1 MPAPSLSPSRVF
13 RVSSVF
19 LLPLASSL
27 TPLAFAPLASAQEAR
42 SRPVGYLTQ
51 TIPSGQ
57 TRSFSIPFDADVS
70 SQSSSVGK
78 LTAVGPNFL
87 ENSAATWT
95 PGAFSTAEAPYF
107 VRLTSGPHT
116 GRTFRIVTPA
126 NTATRLHIADDGLG
140 LDSLALATG
149 TDGTRFEILPADT
162 LATFFGT
169 GANVVVHGAADPLQ
183 ADIVQVWG
191 GAAWLNF
198 YYNTTWNRWAR
209 DTDVVGDPSRNAFL
223 LRPDRGLMI
232 TRRAPTALELVVT
245 GRVLDTP
252 QRAFHSRT
260 DNALTFLATMQARDV
275 TLGELALQSPSR
287 SLNWRGATDS
297 ADADL
302 LLVWSGATWFSFYY
316 HTGNARWE
324 RVGDPGNNR
333 DTYLLKA
340 GTPVFVQRKGTGA
353 SPDDK
358 TLTFPSNS

>member
-1 MPAPSLSPSRVF
+1 MHASASPARRLR
-13 RVSSVF
+13 RLALL
-19 LLPLASSL
+19 LLPALLLA
-27 TPLAFAPLASAQEAR
+27 PARAQDQK
-42 SRPVGYLTQ
+42 SRPVGFLVQ

-57 TRSFSIPFDADVS
+57 SRSFSIPFDAAVS
-70 SQSSSVGK
+70 SLPGTVGR
-78 LTAVGPNFL
+78 LTAVGPNWL
-87 ENSAATWT
+87 ENSAAAWT
-95 PGAFSTAEAPYF
+95 PGAFSTAAAPYF
-107 VRLTSGPHT
+107 VRLTSGAQA
-116 GRTFRIVTPA
+116 GRLFRIGTPD
-126 NTATRLHIADDGLG
+126 NTATRLYVADDGVAPDSLG
-140 LDSLALATG
+140 LAVGATG
-149 TDGTRFEILPADT
+149 TAFEIIPADT

-169 GANVVVHGAADPLQ
+169 TAPGDTLVVHGSADPLT

-198 YYNTTWNRWAR
+198 YYNTAWNRWAR

-223 LRPDRGLMI
+223 LRPDRGLML
-232 TRRAPTALELVVT
+232 TRRAPTPLELVVT

-287 SLNWRGATDS
+287 SLNWRGATDP

-302 LLVWSGATWFSFYY
+302 LLVWSGATWFSFFY

-353 SPDDK
+353 SPADK
-358 TLTFPSNS
+358 TLTFPANG